1 MRVGEGTR
9 IANRER
15 RPVDLVEELK
25 NVVEAH
31 GVTFVEPSDVGHENA
46 TQELSIPNGVRR
58 QQPAPG
64 RRRVSF
70 DDARLDETWLS
81 ERSLAASP
89 APSPLR
95 SRLFEQPAKRGRG
108 LPNAWRARSIS
119 PQRHDS
125 AHTTTS
131 KHSQPI
137 RRDAIA
143 AAETRFKPDLLFD
156 SSQTQLELNAE
167 AFASTTAIRTSRE
180 LLHIW
185 HNATMHQQLA
195 REQAAQIA
203 IAHDH
208 RTLLKQALEQWREAY
223 QSKQRQQRKWEHLQK
238 LEDKAIQCRELF
250 ILTKAFTHWATSCQ
264 YEQLRT
270 KVAQRYMLK
279 VTYFKKWRHI
289 ASENQMKVRGLLG
302 RKYVAIWREKTGRT
316 LLWQEQAS
324 ARYEETL
331 IRRCKSLWFWR
342 FCDRRVEGW
351 HDQLVQKQALG
362 RLEQSLEARKE
373 QARTA
378 REVQRVAALRH
389 TLGALSERLRH
400 QQQAAVT
407 SQEHYNRVVRSRPL
421 KALLAGCKL
430 APVCRSFVHR
440 LDTSMQ
446 RKALTI
452 WHMRSQ
458 LSLRAG
464 EVDRRRL
471 LQVSWTNW
479 NDALR
484 CTALSQKIDE
494 RVILENLY
502 RWVLQERLALFQRTI
517 DGRAVHKVLAWWSS
531 KAQTGRDKLADAEV
545 VFAERRRRRRLAS
558 GMRSLNLALRNRE
571 DAERAAVEFVN
582 SRALPQV
589 LEAWKEKEDH
599 LRRLAKW
606 ATDARF
612 YCLCTATLK
621 IWRDKTGE
629 HKQSRRRDAYMRIRA
644 KLKIR
649 LVGTCFGRWR
659 NLTEG
664 YRAMNGESERRAQGR
679 LAEIGTRAFG
689 RWRAAVDQCNQ
700 LLSQA
705 TQIDQQK
712 LISSAFSAISMR
724 HADMHAM
731 EQQAAAFKREADL
744 ALVAGALRRVQWAT
758 FTATR
763 KVESAD
769 ALWARTRDQH
779 IKHMLRHWA
788 TQVAA
793 RRAVAHADPTEVAGA
808 DAESPTLRPAS
819 RAASRSRDLAPASS
833 PRTGNAVPSTPGYL
847 RTPSRSRRAGRFRPL
862 PTPAPF
868 TPIAFEPAYLVTT
881 PAPLAVTQQAGEDAS
896 FVGLTPQVTPFQ
908 RKMRAGGF
916 EPSSGLPPMGSA
928 FRSVLG
934 VGASTNKSVRFAG
947 ASRFRTRGD
956 AINERSSRM
965 M

>member
-1 MRVGEGTR
+1 M
-9 IANRER
+9 
-15 RPVDLVEELK
+15 
-25 NVVEAH
+25 H
-31 GVTFVEPSDVGHENA
+31 
-46 TQELSIPNGVRR
+46 
-58 QQPAPG
+58 
-64 RRRVSF
+64 
-70 DDARLDETWLS
+70 
-81 ERSLAASP
+81 
-89 APSPLR
+89 
-95 SRLFEQPAKRGRG
+95 RG
-108 LPNAWRARSIS
+108 W
-119 PQRHDS
+119 
-125 AHTTTS
+125 
-131 KHSQPI
+131 
-137 RRDAIA
+137 
-143 AAETRFKPDLLFD
+143 E
-156 SSQTQLELNAE
+156 
-167 AFASTTAIRTSRE
+167 
-180 LLHIW
+180 
-185 HNATMHQQLA
+185 
-195 REQAAQIA
+195 REQAGRIA
-203 IAHDH
+203 TAHDR
-208 RTLLKQALEQWREAY
+208 RTLLKQALDQWREAY
-223 QSKQRQQRKWEHLQK
+223 QSQWREQRKFEHLQR
-238 LEDKAIQCRELF
+238 LEDKAIQCRDLF

-289 ASENQMKVRGLLG
+289 ASENQTKVRGLLG
-302 RKYVAIWREKTGRT
+302 SKYVAIWREKTART
-316 LLWQEQAS
+316 LLCQEQAT
-324 ARYEETL
+324 ARYEEAL
-331 IRRCKSLWFWR
+331 MRKCKNLWFWR
-342 FCDRRVEGW
+342 FCDRRVDGW
-351 HDQLVQKQALG
+351 HDQFVQKQALG
-362 RLEQSLEARKE
+362 CLKQSLEAREE
-373 QARTA
+373 QAHRA
-378 REVQRVAALRH
+378 QEVQRFAGLRH
-389 TLGALSERLRH
+389 AFGALSESLRH
-400 QQQAAVT
+400 QQQAVVT
-407 SQEHYNRVVRSRPL
+407 AQKHHDRVVRSRSL
-421 KALLAGCKL
+421 KALSAGAKL
-430 APVCRSFVHR
+430 APVFRTFVHR
-440 LDTSMQ
+440 LDINLQ
-446 RKALTI
+446 RKPLTL

-458 LSLRAG
+458 LSRRAG

-479 NDALR
+479 NDTLR

-531 KAQTGRDKLADAEV
+531 KAQAGRDKLADAEV
-545 VFAERRRRRRLAS
+545 VFAERQRRRRLAS
-558 GMRSLNLALRNRE
+558 GMRFLNLALRNRE

-582 SRALPQV
+582 TRALPRV
-589 LEAWKEKEDH
+589 LEAWKEKADH
-599 LRRLAKW
+599 LRRLTNW
-606 ATDARF
+606 AADARF

-621 IWRDKTGE
+621 VWRDKTGE
-629 HKQSRRRDAYMRIRA
+629 HKQNRRRDAYVRIRA

-649 LVGTCFGRWR
+649 LVGNCFGRWR

-664 YRAMNGESERRAQGR
+664 YGAMNEESERRAQGR

-712 LISSAFSAISMR
+712 LFSSAFSAISMR

-744 ALVAGALRRVQWAT
+744 ALVAGALRRFQWAT

-793 RRAVAHADPTEVAGA
+793 RRAAAPEDPTEVADA
-808 DAESPTLRPAS
+808 EAESPTLRPAS
-819 RAASRSRDLAPASS
+819 RAASRSRDLAPPSS
-833 PRTGNAVPSTPGYL
+833 PPTRNAVPSTPGYL

-881 PAPLAVTQQAGEDAS
+881 PASLVVTQQAGEDAS

-934 VGASTNKSVRFAG
+934 VGVSTNKSVRFAG

-956 AINERSSRM
+956 ASNERNS
-965 M
+965 